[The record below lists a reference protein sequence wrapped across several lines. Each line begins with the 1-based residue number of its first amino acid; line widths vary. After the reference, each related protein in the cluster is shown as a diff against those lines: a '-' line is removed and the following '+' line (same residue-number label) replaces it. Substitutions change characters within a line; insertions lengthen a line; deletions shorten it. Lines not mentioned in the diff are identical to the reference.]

1 LWPQAALSKHTTR
14 RYFPAAFQAIS
25 GVGRGKREDCTMDEE
40 LRHLAEEFL
49 NTGYDSLSERERKVI
64 SHIARRHH
72 VAQNVSHVFEEK
84 LTFGNRLADRVAT
97 IGGSWGFV
105 SGFALLIV
113 AWTVINSGILI
124 RFGDQ
129 FDPYPYV
136 FLNLILSMLA
146 ALQAPVIMMSQNR
159 QAAKDRLADGLDYEV
174 NLKAEVEIMR
184 LHEKLDRLQIDAI
197 VSLLDEQKEQMILLR
212 RTLDDRA
219 DAGRSSGVPSC

>member
-1 LWPQAALSKHTTR
+1 
-14 RYFPAAFQAIS
+14 
-25 GVGRGKREDCTMDEE
+25 MDEE

-49 NTGYDSLSERERKVI
+49 STGYDSLNDRERKVI

-72 VAQNVSHVFEEK
+72 VAQNVSHAFEEK
-84 LTFGNRLADRVAT
+84 LTFGDRLADKVAA
-97 IGGSWGFV
+97 IGGSWAFV
-105 SGFALLIV
+105 SGFGLLIV
-113 AWTVINSGILI
+113 TWTIINSGILI

-184 LHEKLDRLQIDAI
+184 LHEKLDHLRIDAI
-197 VSLLDEQKEQMILLR
+197 IGLLDEQKEQVILLR
-212 RTLDDRA
+212 RAMEAKA
-219 DAGRSSGVPSC
+219 DTARGSSVPAP

>member
-1 LWPQAALSKHTTR
+1 
-14 RYFPAAFQAIS
+14 
-25 GVGRGKREDCTMDEE
+25 MDEE

-72 VAQNVSHVFEEK
+72 VAQNVSHAFEEK
-84 LTFGNRLADRVAT
+84 LTFGDRLADRVAA
-97 IGGSWGFV
+97 IGGSWAFV
-105 SGFALLIV
+105 SGFGLLII
-113 AWTVINSGILI
+113 AWTIVNSGILV
-124 RFGDQ
+124 RFSDQ

-184 LHEKLDRLQIDAI
+184 LHEKLDHLRINAVLAR
-197 VSLLDEQKEQMILLR
+197 LDEQKEQIMLLQR
-212 RTLDDRA
+212 IVEAKA
-219 DAGRSSGVPSC
+219 DAERGSGVPSP